1 MARSR
6 EQPSEPAARGTAA
19 FVTVTVTV
27 AVLMTVF
34 MTVAVF
40 VFVSVGGFGFVRRVV
55 RGLLVLTAGG
65 TGAGGFVGGRRTG
78 VLLVG
83 HGYLVCY
90 RCPFPGVYVAMYA
103 RDNASGTNSSQE
115 QPTGAQVEAAIEA
128 FRMLSDATRLRLMW
142 LLSSG
147 EYDVGSLAEAIGV
160 ARPSVS
166 QHLAKLRLAGLV
178 RTRRDGRRVLYRAR
192 DAHVR
197 ALIGEAL
204 FHADHEVSGIPRHD

>member
-1 MARSR
+1 M
-6 EQPSEPAARGTAA
+6 T
-19 FVTVTVTV
+19 TTV
-27 AVLMTVF
+27 AVPARLAAAVSPAPVPVF
-34 MTVAVF
+34 MAVF
-40 VFVSVGGFGFVRRVV
+40 MAVLVPVSMRGPVLVRWIV
-55 RGLLVLTAGG
+55 RGLAALTVGG
-65 TGAGGFVGGRRTG
+65 TGAGGFSGGRRTR

-90 RCPFPGVYVAMYA
+90 RCPFPGVYVVMYA
-103 RDNASGTNSSQE
+103 RDNESGANSSQE

-128 FRMLSDATRLRLMW
+128 FRMLGDATRLRLMW

-147 EYDVGSLAEAIGV
+147 EYDVGSLAEAVGV

>member
-1 MARSR
+1 
-6 EQPSEPAARGTAA
+6 
-19 FVTVTVTV
+19 
-27 AVLMTVF
+27 
-34 MTVAVF
+34 
-40 VFVSVGGFGFVRRVV
+40 
-55 RGLLVLTAGG
+55 
-65 TGAGGFVGGRRTG
+65 
-78 VLLVG
+78 
-83 HGYLVCY
+83 
-90 RCPFPGVYVAMYA
+90 MYA
-103 RDNASGTNSSQE
+103 RDNQSGASQPQQ
-115 QPTGAQVEAAIEA
+115 QPTSAQVDTAVDA

-147 EYDVGSLAEAIGV
+147 EYDVSSLSAAIDV

-178 RTRRDGRRVLYRAR
+178 QTRRDGRRVLYRAR

>member
-1 MARSR
+1 
-6 EQPSEPAARGTAA
+6 
-19 FVTVTVTV
+19 
-27 AVLMTVF
+27 
-34 MTVAVF
+34 
-40 VFVSVGGFGFVRRVV
+40 
-55 RGLLVLTAGG
+55 
-65 TGAGGFVGGRRTG
+65 
-78 VLLVG
+78 
-83 HGYLVCY
+83 
-90 RCPFPGVYVAMYA
+90 MYA
-103 RDNASGTNSSQE
+103 RDNESGDKSSQE
-115 QPTGAQVEAAIEA
+115 QPTGAQVETAVEA

-147 EYDVGSLAEAIGV
+147 EYDVGSLAEAVGV